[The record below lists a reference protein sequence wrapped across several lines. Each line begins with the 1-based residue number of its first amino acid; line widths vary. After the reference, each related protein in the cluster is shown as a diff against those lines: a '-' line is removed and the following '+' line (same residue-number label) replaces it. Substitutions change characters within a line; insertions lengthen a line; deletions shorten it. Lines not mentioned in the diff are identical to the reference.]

1 MSEDKNP
8 FFSELKFFY
17 DSKMNVDCF
26 TLLDFNVYL
35 QFCLRK
41 TAFLAILLNQQKVVL
56 CASV

>member
-1 MSEDKNP
+1 MSEHINT

-26 TLLDFNVYL
+26 ILLDFNVYL

-41 TAFLAILLNQQKVVL
+41 TAFLAIFFNQQKVVL
-56 CASV
+56 YGPV